1 MFSGINLVMIKQ
13 CDLFTH
19 TGKETAESIFNL
31 RFKPQKVMHIP
42 DNDVKI
48 EKKLTLLPVKKDK
61 CYFKVN

>member
-1 MFSGINLVMIKQ
+1 MMDMDGAF
-13 CDLFTH
+13 
-19 TGKETAESIFNL
+19 GKATAESIFNL

-61 CYFKVN
+61 YYFKVN